1 MDNSGFDINEEMLNT
16 VFAYWTLSE
25 LIPQLTYGTPT
36 NAEKSMMEV
45 DESCILYN
53 QLYKSFDFY
62 DNKFPPGYE
71 NIPGF
76 NTIIEQIVDRSQYNS
91 PLAEYEN
98 RQINRDS

>member
-16 VFAYWTLSE
+16 VFAYW
-25 LIPQLTYGTPT
+25 TPT

-62 DNKFPPGYE
+62 DNKFPQVMKIFQALILLLNKLLIDH
-71 NIPGF
+71 NI
-76 NTIIEQIVDRSQYNS
+76 IVH
-91 PLAEYEN
+91 
-98 RQINRDS
+98 